1 VSLRPNPAGAVDAP
15 IASLFILLRLG
26 RRATDQRRWAKL
38 TAERGVHHQ
47 TMNNLALPELAA
59 SPGQDN
65 ANLVFK

>member
-1 VSLRPNPAGAVDAP
+1 MSLRPNPAGAVDAP

-26 RRATDQRRWAKL
+26 RRATNQRRWAKL
-38 TAERGVHHQ
+38 TAVRGVHHQ